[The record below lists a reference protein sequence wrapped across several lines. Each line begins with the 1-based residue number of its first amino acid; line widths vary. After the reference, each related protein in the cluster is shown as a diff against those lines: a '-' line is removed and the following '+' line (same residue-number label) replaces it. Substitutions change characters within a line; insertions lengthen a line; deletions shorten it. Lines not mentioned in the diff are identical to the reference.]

1 MKTQKRTLA
10 TAATAITAGLSL
22 ARSAY
27 AAGDDLIKVGLV
39 GCGGRGRG
47 AALNALA
54 SNKGTMNIKITAL
67 GDAFKNM
74 IDGTAQLL
82 SDEFPQ
88 KVDIPEERRFAGLD
102 CCDRVLGTDID
113 VILLCEPPG
122 FRPRHF
128 IKAIDA
134 GKHVFAE
141 KPVATDAPGTR
152 MFLEASQKAKEKG
165 KVICVGHHLRFEEK
179 HIESIKRIHAGELGR
194 LLYTRIFFNDQG
206 VWVRPR
212 SESQTEMQHQVTN
225 WYYFNWLSG
234 DHIVEQHVHDI
245 DVMNWICGDTHPTEA
260 NGMGGRAVRIG
271 PNYGEIFDHHSV
283 EYTFAD
289 DVKGFSNCRHIPNC
303 WNSFSEH
310 AYCTDGHVDMDG
322 HGAVRMYKKG
332 NDTPVAQWGRPIDGH
347 QTEMDVMF
355 DAIANGKEMNLGEMG
370 AIATMTA
377 ILGRMASYSGQR
389 VTWEQAF
396 NSNVDLFPPS
406 LAWDADPGPKPGAD
420 GIYPSALQGVTR
432 EFDLPTRQGGR
443 RRQP

>member
-1 MKTQKRTLA
+1 MNTRKKFLTT
-10 TAATAITAGLSL
+10 TAATAMTAGLSL

-47 AALNALA
+47 AALNALY
-54 SNKGTMNIKITAL
+54 SNKGTMNIKIVAL

-74 IDGTAQLL
+74 VDGTVQLL
-82 SDEFPQ
+82 ADEFPD

-102 CCDRVLGTDID
+102 CCERVLDTDID

-128 IKAIDA
+128 VKAVEA
-134 GKHVFAE
+134 GKHIFAE
-141 KPVATDAPGTR
+141 KPVATDSPGVR
-152 MFLEASQKAKEKG
+152 MFLEANKIAKEKG

-194 LLYTRIFFNDQG
+194 LLYTRIFFNAGG

-245 DVMNWICGDTHPTEA
+245 DVMNWICGDAHPLEA

-271 PNYGEIFDHHSV
+271 PDYGEIFDHHTV
-283 EYTFAD
+283 EYTFANQ
-289 DVKGFSNCRHIPNC
+289 VKGFSNCRHIPNC
-303 WNSFSEH
+303 WDAFSEH
-310 AYCTDGHVDMDG
+310 AYCADGHVDMDG
-322 HGAVRMYKKG
+322 HGEVKMYKKG
-332 NDTPVAQWGRPIDGH
+332 NDTPIAKWSRPIDGH

-355 DAIANGKEMNLGEMG
+355 DAIANGKEMNLGELG
-370 AIATMTA
+370 ATATMTA
-377 ILGRMASYSGQR
+377 ILGRMASYSGRR
-389 VTWEQAF
+389 VTWEQAM
-396 NSNVDLFPPS
+396 NSNVDLFPKS
-406 LAWDADPGPKPGAD
+406 LAWDAEPGSKPGVD
-420 GIYPSALQGVTR
+420 GIYPCAQQGVTIDWT
-432 EFDLPTRQGGR
+432 EEAGGR
-443 RRQP
+443 RRRQQ

>member
-1 MKTQKRTLA
+1 MTTPKRTLTT
-10 TAATAITAGLSL
+10 TAAAVTAGLSI

-47 AALNALA
+47 AALNAIA
-54 SNKGTMNIKITAL
+54 SNNGTMNIKVVAL

-88 KVDIPEERRFAGLD
+88 KVDVPEERRFAGLD
-102 CCDRVLGTDID
+102 CCDRVLETDID
-113 VILLCEPPG
+113 VVLLCEPPG

-128 IKAIDA
+128 VKAVEA

-152 MFLEASQKAKEKG
+152 MFLEANKKAKEKG
-165 KVICVGHHLRFEEK
+165 KVICVGHQLRFEEK
-179 HIESIKRIHAGELGR
+179 HVESIKRIHAGELGR
-194 LLYTRIFFNDQG
+194 LLYTRIFYNCQG

-225 WYYFNWLSG
+225 WYYFTWLSG

-245 DVMNWICGDTHPTEA
+245 DVMNWVSGDTHPLEA
-260 NGMGGRAVRIG
+260 NGMGGRAVRVG

-289 DVKGFSNCRHIPNC
+289 GVKGFSNCRHIPNC
-303 WNSFSEH
+303 WISYEQH
-310 AYCTDGHVDMDG
+310 AHCTDGHVDMSYGD
-322 HGAVRMYKKG
+322 AKMYRKG
-332 NDTPVAQWGRPIDGH
+332 NSTPIAQWERPIAGH
-347 QTEMDVMF
+347 QKEMDTLF
-355 DAIANGKEMNLGEMG
+355 GAIANGTEMNNGDRS
-370 AIATMTA
+370 AVSTMTA

-396 NSNVDLFPPS
+396 HSDVDLFPPS
-406 LAWDADPGPKPGAD
+406 LAWDAEPRTKPGPD
-420 GIYPSALQGVTR
+420 GIYPSALQGVTVS
-432 EFDLPTRQGGR
+432 F
-443 RRQP
+443 